1 MYISPAQY
9 SDTFKE
15 IKRTSLSHSTCKLV
29 IFVACLDIDSLC
41 SAKILSLVF
50 KKELIQY
57 QLIPVVGYTDLKG
70 HFLKLDDDISN
81 VILIGCGSM
90 LDLESFFDIEVDEF
104 VVDRDES
111 SKYGRSRRDDDFT
124 ESDGNEIELRRKIYV
139 IDGHR
144 PWNLDNLFGSSM
156 VVCLDDGYVEEN
168 LSTEKSAYIKLVN
181 DEEGDEVEGSESETT
196 ENEDD
201 DEEEEEGDDEDEE
214 EVGIL
219 SEEDDTLINSDSSD
233 PTRKR
238 KRVEKQQMKSL
249 RKQRKR
255 ERTESENVLESYYN
269 QGTTIFTSTSA
280 IIYSVLT
287 LIGETSIENLWLAI
301 IGTSSLDNQY
311 PQVYDKIQPLFKE
324 EVIRLNPEDGNNSNG
339 GSNGVNADTSTL
351 SIDKDYHLFLL
362 RHWTLYDSFFY
373 SSHVNSKLNLWTE
386 DGKKKLH
393 KLFAKMGISLA
404 IAQQKWLYVDI
415 GIKKQIPSIFKK
427 YLPLYGLEGIVREG
441 FIRTFGYMGQL
452 SAMECVESLTAL
464 LESDK
469 RIFDNSDQNSTN
481 NNGNSGNNNNNDNS
495 NNDND
500 YNKED
505 HINSLIEKKE
515 KIWVNNFWS
524 AWDALNLNSNG
535 GGASSSRGGSIKSIQ
550 ILKKA
555 KGLDLVFAGIEHAK
569 DIQQIIF
576 RTGMSLLERKLI
588 KNLRL
593 YRLCVLNDGSI
604 PDLNVFNNP
613 IILSKLGG
621 WLLENIAEIEFLNN
635 NNGRLKPL
643 VVASLDVV
651 TDTYLVIGLAPKY
664 PRGMNNSMKSKLL
677 QGKENK
683 VKKSEPGED
692 DESDSSLTT
701 RLNTFSVAFQ
711 QVSNSSGAKVRI
723 DSFDSSVIEIRKDDL
738 SPFLEKLT
746 LSGLI

>member
-1 MYISPAQY
+1 MYISPSQY
-9 SDTFKE
+9 SRTFQE

-41 SAKILSLVF
+41 SAKILSIIF

-70 HFLKLDDDISN
+70 HFLKLDDDVSN

-90 LDLESFFDIEVDEF
+90 LDLESFFELDPEQYVIE
-104 VVDRDES
+104 
-111 SKYGRSRRDDDFT
+111 KPRDDFG
-124 ESDGNEIELRRKIYV
+124 ESGAGLRRKIYV

-156 VVCLDDGYVEEN
+156 VVCLDDGFVELN
-168 LSTEKSAYIKLVN
+168 LDEERAAYSTLVN
-181 DEEGDEVEGSESETT
+181 YDG
-196 ENEDD
+196 
-201 DEEEEEGDDEDEE
+201 DEEEEEEEEEDNEDDENDEDDDEDD
-214 EVGIL
+214 
-219 SEEDDTLINSDSSD
+219 EDGDFGGS
-233 PTRKR
+233 RKR
-238 KRVEKQQMKSL
+238 KREENEAKRL
-249 RKQRKR
+249 RKQRKNDI
-255 ERTESENVLESYYN
+255 SNCENTLETYYN

-280 IIYSVLT
+280 IIYSLLT
-287 LIGETSIENLWLAI
+287 LIGETSVENLWLAI
-301 IGTSSLDNQY
+301 IGTSSLDSQY
-311 PQVYDKIQPLFKE
+311 PQVYDKIQPLFKD
-324 EVIRLNPEDGNNSNG
+324 EVIRLNPEPNGSG
-339 GSNGVNADTSTL
+339 GSSGSGGVTADTSSL

-362 RHWTLYDSFFY
+362 RHWTLYDSFFF

-415 GIKKQIPSIFKK
+415 GIKKQLPLIFKK

-441 FIRTFGYMGQL
+441 FIRTFGYLGQL

-469 RIFDNSDQNSTN
+469 TLLQDRTFHTNKSDSGTN
-481 NNGNSGNNNNNDNS
+481 NGGTNNTPGDSATSGGD
-495 NNDND
+495 
-500 YNKED
+500 EE
-505 HINSLIEKKE
+505 INSLIEKKE

-524 AWDALNLNSNG
+524 SWDALNLNSQT
-535 GGASSSRGGSIKSIQ
+535 SSTKPLIK
-550 ILKKA
+550 KP
-555 KGLDLVFAGIEHAK
+555 KGLELIQSGLEHAK
-569 DIQQIIF
+569 EIQQIIF

-604 PDLNVFNNP
+604 PDLNMFKNP

-621 WLLENIAEIEFLNN
+621 WLLENIAEIEFLQK
-635 NNGRLKPL
+635 NNGNLKPL
-643 VVASLDVV
+643 VVASLDVA
-651 TDTYLVIGLAPKY
+651 TDTYLVIGLAPRY
-664 PRGMNNSMKSKLL
+664 PRGMNSAMLKQQK
-677 QGKENK
+677 KET
-683 VKKSEPGED
+683 GEG
-692 DESDSSLTT
+692 EAMLTT

-711 QVSNSSGAKVRI
+711 QVASTSGAKVRI

-746 LSGLI
+746 LSGLV